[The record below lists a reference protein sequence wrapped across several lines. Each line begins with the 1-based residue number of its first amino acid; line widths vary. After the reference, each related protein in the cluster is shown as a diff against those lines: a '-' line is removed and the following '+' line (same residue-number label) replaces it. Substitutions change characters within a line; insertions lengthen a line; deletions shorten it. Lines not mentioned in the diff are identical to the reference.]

1 MSLSPAR
8 GCDVCHFRWCD
19 SVMVVTFAVVRDVML
34 FTFAVAMDVRVVTL
48 QLRWMCCLSL

>member
-1 MSLSPAR
+1 
-8 GCDVCHFRWCD
+8 
-19 SVMVVTFAVVRDVML
+19 MVVTFAVVRDVML